1 MVAKRYIVYA
11 GLALVAVT
19 GVIGVLVFS
28 QLHQKTPQQ
37 IKGDQRVSGIGIPKQ
52 KKSIAHLYFA
62 DKDNIFLISE
72 ERTLSHT
79 EDPTNFSRKIIEAL
93 INGPSEGLTRTIP
106 VDTSLR
112 ALYITEA
119 GICYVDLSAEVK
131 EQHPGGV
138 QSELLTLYSIVNSL
152 VLNVPDIQAVKIL
165 IDGQESMTLAGHIDL
180 QEPVNANMLLIR

>member
-28 QLHQKTPQQ
+28 QLPQKTPQQ
-37 IKGDQRVSGIGIPKQ
+37 IKGDQRVPGIGTPKQ

-93 INGPSEGLTRTIP
+93 INGPSEGLARTIP

-112 ALYITEA
+112 ALYITET

-131 EQHPGGV
+131 EKHPGGV

-152 VLNVPDIQAVKIL
+152 VLNIPDIQVVKIL
-165 IDGQESMTLAGHIDL
+165 IDGQETMTLAGHIDL
-180 QEPVNANMLLIR
+180 QEPVKANMLLIR

>member
-1 MVAKRYIVYA
+1 MVASRYIVYA

-28 QLHQKTPQQ
+28 QLHLKSPQQ
-37 IKGDQRVSGIGIPKQ
+37 IKGYQRVPGIGTSKQ

-93 INGPSEGLTRTIP
+93 INGPREGLARTIP

-112 ALYITEA
+112 ALYITEE
-119 GICYVDLSAEVK
+119 GICYVDFSAEVK
-131 EQHPGGV
+131 EKHPGGV

-152 VLNVPDIQAVKIL
+152 VLNVPEIQAVKVL
-165 IDGQESMTLAGHIDL
+165 IDGQETMTLAGHIDL
-180 QEPVNANMLLIR
+180 QEPVKANMLLIR

>member
-37 IKGDQRVSGIGIPKQ
+37 IKGDQRVPGIGIPKQ

-152 VLNVPDIQAVKIL
+152 VLNIPDIQAVKIL
-165 IDGQESMTLAGHIDL
+165 IDGQETMTLAGHIDL